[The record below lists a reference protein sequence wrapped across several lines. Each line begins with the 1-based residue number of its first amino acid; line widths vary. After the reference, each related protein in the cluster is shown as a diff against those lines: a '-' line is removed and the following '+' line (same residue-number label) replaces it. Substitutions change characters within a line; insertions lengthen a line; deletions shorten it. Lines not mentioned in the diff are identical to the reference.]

1 MGCQCDSLG
10 IGKLKKGYPPPTTEI
25 HTMVRFRASPAFGL
39 RVLGSDGARSSKTS
53 WSSDGRTGNTGFGE
67 CEEEGNKC
75 ASLDD
80 SQKVSEKMDKII
92 ALAGH

>member
-1 MGCQCDSLG
+1 MDLG
-10 IGKLKKGYPPPTTEI
+10 FLLPWVGRRSIEQNELE
-25 HTMVRFRASPAFGL
+25 L
-39 RVLGSDGARSSKTS
+39 R
-53 WSSDGRTGNTGFGE
+53 RTGNTGFGE

-92 ALAGH
+92 ALAEH

>member
-1 MGCQCDSLG
+1 MDLG
-10 IGKLKKGYPPPTTEI
+10 FLLPWVGRRSIEQNELE
-25 HTMVRFRASPAFGL
+25 L
-39 RVLGSDGARSSKTS
+39 RRTDGR
-53 WSSDGRTGNTGFGE
+53 RTGNTGFGE

-92 ALAGH
+92 ALAEH